1 MPLSPDHL
9 NSMLQQKCT
18 VGDCQEKQAI
28 FLTVPNPSNSISE
41 VLPFCLGHAE
51 KFMILGAELNEA
63 SKKVQAM
70 IERSDGSM
78 VCINSW
84 DELVRKLKPE
94 FLEIATK
101 GLEMTKG
108 LCVDCG
114 KPAFGI
120 RTFLTPV
127 CGECYGFPR
136 NVLRCALK

>member
-1 MPLSPDHL
+1 MTLSPDKL

-18 VGDCQEKQAI
+18 VGDCSERQAM
-28 FLTVPNPSNSISE
+28 FLTVPNPSGFSE
-41 VLPFCLGHAE
+41 ALPFCIEHAQ
-51 KFMILGAELNEA
+51 KFMVLGVELEEA
-63 SKKVQAM
+63 ARKVHTIIQK
-70 IERSDGSM
+70 SDGSM
-78 VCINSW
+78 VRINSW
-84 DELVRKLKPE
+84 DEMVRMLKPE

-108 LCVDCG
+108 LCVECG